1 MRTVAS
7 NSSSRPS
14 LSIFTVTVRGVMPSF
29 SSVIPE
35 IEIVSSPVSPMSS
48 AVLPPGNC
56 SGSTPMPIRFD
67 RWIRS

>member
-14 LSIFTVTVRGVMPSF
+14 FSILTVTVRGVVPSL

-35 IEIVSSPVSPMSS
+35 IEIVSSPVEPHVS
-48 AVLPPGNC
+48 AVLPPGN
-56 SGSTPMPIRFD
+56 
-67 RWIRS
+67 